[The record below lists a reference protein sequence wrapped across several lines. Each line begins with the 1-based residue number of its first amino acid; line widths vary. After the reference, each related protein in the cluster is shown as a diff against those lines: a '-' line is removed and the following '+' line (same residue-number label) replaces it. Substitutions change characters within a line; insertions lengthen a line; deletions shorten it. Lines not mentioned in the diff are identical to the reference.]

1 MFVLSLMYPGFSV
14 LTDVLLVILER
25 LHLLSGV
32 GSLTSGPVSLTPMQ
46 IENGLLIPRRQ
57 SEFFLF

>member
-32 GSLTSGPVSLTPMQ
+32 GFLDIGPSSSNSYADREWAFNSQKTK
-46 IENGLLIPRRQ
+46 
-57 SEFFLF
+57 

>member
-32 GSLTSGPVSLTPMQ
+32 GFLDIGPSISNSYADREWAFNSQKTK
-46 IENGLLIPRRQ
+46 
-57 SEFFLF
+57 